1 MKTSVRV
8 QSEATSICG
17 AHSENE
23 TKTEPGHRHRRMRR
37 GRERENAEKNKRQR
51 NANCNTRVHT
61 HTHGKRIESI
71 HTRNASGEDKCRESE
86 AFLLCC
92 YLLLML
98 VLLLLFCKTFVL
110 RRRRRRYGRRRHE
123 ISMQAQEA
131 ELEHDPHDGSL
142 TNDQSFG
149 CKLLRRLSP
158 QPSSKSISS
167 RVRKVLFEKERK
179 PERARAGE

>member
-1 MKTSVRV
+1 
-8 QSEATSICG
+8 
-17 AHSENE
+17 
-23 TKTEPGHRHRRMRR
+23 
-37 GRERENAEKNKRQR
+37 
-51 NANCNTRVHT
+51 
-61 HTHGKRIESI
+61 
-71 HTRNASGEDKCRESE
+71 
-86 AFLLCC
+86 
-92 YLLLML
+92 ML

-179 PERARAGE
+179 PERARAGEWVCERTITQASFLFESFVFARERERERALRTAVVVAASFAIDLLFNYNCLLHCVLNLLAARKK